1 MTFLTFILNYWFIS
15 ARKNEI
21 LNNEE
26 VICERYG
33 SIFEELEITEFKTL
47 LYYPLFFLRRA
58 FYSVVLYNFSFS
70 PMLQVT
76 LNSAH
81 TLVAI
86 VFIVYVKP
94 FESKVMNYLNLI
106 HEICVFFTFMLTGTY
121 LLDLSSTLEKIIMY
135 IIMGFVGL
143 SLFLSYVYSTYQ
155 TIESLIKKCRRKE
168 RFSVTVAP
176 SQDLNNDKTVIKESL
191 SNQDKIK
198 YLRVNGKKENIEIIS
213 SFSEEVCLSPIQLS
227 DFKPSR
233 KSSHADLFPINDIND

>member
-1 MTFLTFILNYWFIS
+1 MF
-15 ARKNEI
+15 
-21 LNNEE
+21 
-26 VICERYG
+26 
-33 SIFEELEITEFKTL
+33 

-155 TIESLIKKCRRKE
+155 TIEALIKKCRRRE
-168 RFSVTVAP
+168 AVSVA
-176 SQDLNNDKTVIKESL
+176 
-191 SNQDKIK
+191 
-198 YLRVNGKKENIEIIS
+198 
-213 SFSEEVCLSPIQLS
+213 SFS
-227 DFKPSR
+227 
-233 KSSHADLFPINDIND
+233 

>member
-1 MTFLTFILNYWFIS
+1 
-15 ARKNEI
+15 
-21 LNNEE
+21 
-26 VICERYG
+26 
-33 SIFEELEITEFKTL
+33 
-47 LYYPLFFLRRA
+47 
-58 FYSVVLYNFSFS
+58 
-70 PMLQVT
+70 
-76 LNSAH
+76 
-81 TLVAI
+81 
-86 VFIVYVKP
+86 
-94 FESKVMNYLNLI
+94 
-106 HEICVFFTFMLTGTY
+106 
-121 LLDLSSTLEKIIMY
+121 
-135 IIMGFVGL
+135 MGFVGL